1 MDDLDC
7 KRKIEEKARMGI
19 TNEKFASTSAYN
31 FFNVSMYELTLNKYR
46 RNQEII

>member
-31 FFNVSMYELTLNKYR
+31 FQCKDKMLLK
-46 RNQEII
+46 